1 MSIRPEASPE
11 LILSSPLRNEC
22 EIFCVDSDEEVCAPL
37 GQKVCAIT
45 DKPFEEAKE
54 ER

>member
-1 MSIRPEASPE
+1 MSRTETDKETRTI
-11 LILSSPLRNEC
+11 LIEGK
-22 EIFCVDSDEEVCAPL
+22 

-54 ER
+54 EM